1 MSDPFA
7 HCEQVVRE
15 ADKDRFL
22 ATLFAPANRRPALMA
37 LYAFNAEVARVR
49 DAIRDSMAGE
59 VRLQWWRDA
68 LERPGSGDARAN
80 PVAAALL
87 DTVIRFRMP
96 VAELLDLIEARSFD
110 LYDDPMPTVA
120 ALDAYVDKT
129 SSTLIGL
136 ACRLLDPQAE
146 LPAAIRHA
154 GRAYA
159 LAGLLR
165 TFPVHAARGQ
175 LYVPLELLE
184 RHGAPA
190 EDILAGRATPE
201 IIAAL
206 ADLRG
211 IARAHLDAY
220 QQASATLPANL
231 VSALLPVALVPAYLA
246 KLERLRCHPF
256 RLADVPQWRR
266 QWILWR
272 AARRA

>member
-190 EDILAGRATPE
+190 QDILAGRATPE
-201 IIAAL
+201 IIATL

-246 KLERLRCHPF
+246 KLERLRRHPF

-272 AARRA
+272 AARER